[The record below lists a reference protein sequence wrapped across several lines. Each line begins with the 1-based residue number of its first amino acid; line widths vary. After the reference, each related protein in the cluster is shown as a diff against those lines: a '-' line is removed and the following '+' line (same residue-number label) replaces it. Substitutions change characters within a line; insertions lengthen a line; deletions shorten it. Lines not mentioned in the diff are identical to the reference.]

1 MKNYQGLILQ
11 FVLSFAVGIAVCMV
25 SPELNAYAVAVA
37 IFLLS
42 FIPLPKNT
50 LCMSVSTMGQRV
62 IYANAR
68 EMLAKAGIG
77 AQQAVLTQG
86 YLRFEQ
92 PMVVGQT
99 NIVFPVLVN
108 QSTGGQFNT
117 ENRLALQDAF
127 VTSEVGVFLFTPSS
141 ATATNVPLLSYPN
154 TTLFATALSAAAAET
169 IYHSYLTLSINKSVT
184 VPFWDVWRSRLTNQ
198 TQQSVAIAAGTAQ
211 DQLSGRDDVF
221 YPTEP
226 NWVIGGAASN
236 ILQLVMPNSFA
247 AVTPLSRIVVFMR
260 GVLAQNCT
268 SIQ

>member
-1 MKNYQGLILQ
+1 MKNYLGLFLQ
-11 FVLSFAVGIAVCMV
+11 FVLSFAV
-25 SPELNAYAVAVA
+25 AVAVSMAKPDLNVFCITA
-37 IFLLS
+37 IVFLLS
-42 FIPLPKNT
+42 FIPAPRGS

-68 EMLAKAGIG
+68 EMLSKAGIG
-77 AQQAVLTQG
+77 AAQAVLTQG

-92 PMVVGQT
+92 PMLLGQT
-99 NIVFPVLVN
+99 NITFPVLVN

-127 VTSEVGVFLFTPSS
+127 VTSELGVFLFTPSS
-141 ATATNVPLLSYPN
+141 GTATNVPLISYPN
-154 TTLFATALSAAAAET
+154 TTLFTVAGSAAAAET
-169 IYHSYLTLSINKSVT
+169 IYHSYLTLSVNKQVI

-247 AVTPLSRIVVFMR
+247 AVTANARIVIYAR